1 MGHEAR
7 TRPRPGQRLDWSLTF
22 YTDKLGFALD
32 VDANPSIGSA
42 SSS

>member
-1 MGHEAR
+1 MKLELVPSRPA
-7 TRPRPGQRLDWSLTF
+7 TRLVAHL
-22 YTDKLGFALD
+22 YTEKLGFALD